1 LPQFALT
8 RTVPPIV
15 GKLAVD
21 RSRLLA
27 DLDRAASR
35 KLIIIKAPAGYGKT
49 TLAASWCNGLRES
62 QAIIAW
68 LSLDVDDNEPG
79 TFAYHLARTIERAS
93 EILGRGALELLE
105 ASSLIP
111 PQNVISALVNSASEI
126 ESDIFVLLD
135 DYHVVNDHRCHELID
150 FLLRHA
156 PSNLHLV
163 MLTRMEPRLPLSRLR
178 LEEAVAEI
186 DASLLHFDL
195 SETRQ
200 FLGSDLCDSLQAK
213 GVAKLYAATEGW
225 PAALQL
231 ARISLRSSSDPA
243 AHVRK
248 LSGTTRTIS
257 EYLGDTLQSMPEEI
271 VDFLLRTSI
280 LDQMN
285 GPLCEAVTG
294 VSQSGLLL
302 TRLERQQFLVIP
314 LDEVG
319 DWYRYHHLMREFL
332 THRLEATMS
341 DQVAKLHRAAYA
353 WYAAEELWTQ
363 AVHHAIAAS
372 DYDRAFE
379 FVSQCAMSLVVR
391 GDLLTLLAWERQL
404 PGELMS
410 GQLEVKLALAWGMAL
425 VTRFKEA
432 DGLLLQVERAADA
445 SPRNDLWWR
454 CRAARSIYYALLDD
468 SARGRDL
475 ASECLD
481 GHDFDPF
488 NFNALCNVTRYDHMK
503 AGDWNAFQAVDK
515 PKLSDGE
522 ASYVLPENYR
532 LCLCGMAEAQQL
544 NCEEALKLYANARS
558 LAEKYVGPKSIAATM
573 VTGLAA
579 RIHYERGD
587 VLTAEVSVLDALD
600 LIETTAFHEGF
611 LQAFLVIVR
620 AAGARNDSQRA
631 LGLLN
636 RAERLCWERD
646 WGRVAAALLAER
658 ARLLLQER
666 KLHEALPLLQAFDD
680 LKTRYK
686 ARRLCSWTEI
696 ATYQT
701 ATNGLVAGAT
711 GHWDDAVSIL
721 QDAYDTLLSG
731 QNQLDALRVGT
742 DLAVALSR
750 TGACARGF
758 VILKD
763 VLQRAARENL
773 TTFILE
779 RKDDIGGLLS
789 SAKELDVFGQDGR
802 LQSFAT
808 DLSARLRNRDARQ
821 SGLTAEARTGQALT
835 ERELSIVSYI
845 AVGHSNKEIARELG
859 VAPETIKTHVKRI
872 FHKLSAETRAQAVV
886 RAQSLGML
894 GSARPPLGTRTFETF
909 NPGSKLN

>member
-1 LPQFALT
+1 
-8 RTVPPIV
+8 
-15 GKLAVD
+15 
-21 RSRLLA
+21 
-27 DLDRAASR
+27 
-35 KLIIIKAPAGYGKT
+35 
-49 TLAASWCNGLRES
+49 
-62 QAIIAW
+62 
-68 LSLDVDDNEPG
+68 
-79 TFAYHLARTIERAS
+79 
-93 EILGRGALELLE
+93 
-105 ASSLIP
+105 
-111 PQNVISALVNSASEI
+111 
-126 ESDIFVLLD
+126 
-135 DYHVVNDHRCHELID
+135 
-150 FLLRHA
+150 
-156 PSNLHLV
+156 
-163 MLTRMEPRLPLSRLR
+163 
-178 LEEAVAEI
+178 
-186 DASLLHFDL
+186 
-195 SETRQ
+195 
-200 FLGSDLCDSLQAK
+200 
-213 GVAKLYAATEGW
+213 
-225 PAALQL
+225 
-231 ARISLRSSSDPA
+231 
-243 AHVRK
+243 
-248 LSGTTRTIS
+248 
-257 EYLGDTLQSMPEEI
+257 
-271 VDFLLRTSI
+271 
-280 LDQMN
+280 
-285 GPLCEAVTG
+285 
-294 VSQSGLLL
+294 
-302 TRLERQQFLVIP
+302 
-314 LDEVG
+314 
-319 DWYRYHHLMREFL
+319 
-332 THRLEATMS
+332 
-341 DQVAKLHRAAYA
+341 
-353 WYAAEELWTQ
+353 
-363 AVHHAIAAS
+363 
-372 DYDRAFE
+372 
-379 FVSQCAMSLVVR
+379 
-391 GDLLTLLAWERQL
+391 
-404 PGELMS
+404 
-410 GQLEVKLALAWGMAL
+410 
-425 VTRFKEA
+425 
-432 DGLLLQVERAADA
+432 
-445 SPRNDLWWR
+445 
-454 CRAARSIYYALLDD
+454 
-468 SARGRDL
+468 
-475 ASECLD
+475 
-481 GHDFDPF
+481 
-488 NFNALCNVTRYDHMK
+488 
-503 AGDWNAFQAVDK
+503 
-515 PKLSDGE
+515 
-522 ASYVLPENYR
+522 
-532 LCLCGMAEAQQL
+532 
-544 NCEEALKLYANARS
+544 
-558 LAEKYVGPKSIAATM
+558 
-573 VTGLAA
+573 
-579 RIHYERGD
+579 
-587 VLTAEVSVLDALD
+587 LD

-611 LQAFLVIVR
+611 LQAFLVVVR

-731 QNQLDALRVGT
+731 QNQLQALRVGT
-742 DLAVALSR
+742 DLAVALCR
-750 TGACARGF
+750 TGARERGF